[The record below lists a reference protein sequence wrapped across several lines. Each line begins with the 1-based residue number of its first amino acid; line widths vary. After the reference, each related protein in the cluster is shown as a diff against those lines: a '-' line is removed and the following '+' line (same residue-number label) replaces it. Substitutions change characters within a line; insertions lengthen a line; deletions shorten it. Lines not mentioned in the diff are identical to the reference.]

1 MVCPGIQ
8 AWNRFC
14 ERITSAEKNI
24 SNMAEFG
31 RTYGAGGVLNT
42 NWGDWGHQ
50 NSIELSMYGMV
61 FGAAKSW
68 NLDTTADDTYY
79 QSLNQF
85 LYKNAKGVQM
95 VKRVS
100 DMQYMYH
107 WTHLIMLYYQ
117 MRYNEPM
124 AYQSGNMTKEIVK
137 KLQEAFLEL
146 KAELQD
152 DIWSRDEFRQEI
164 LLAAEGSC
172 IAAELQAGLQNVSVE
187 RVTDTKQWLRKFRE
201 KWLQKNKPSEL
212 HELEKFFYEC
222 ENFISNR

>member
-1 MVCPGIQ
+1 
-8 AWNRFC
+8 
-14 ERITSAEKNI
+14 
-24 SNMAEFG
+24 
-31 RTYGAGGVLNT
+31 
-42 NWGDWGHQ
+42 
-50 NSIELSMYGMV
+50 
-61 FGAAKSW
+61 
-68 NLDTTADDTYY
+68 
-79 QSLNQF
+79 